1 MDNLQKG
8 QGFSLIEKSKLAYH
22 GLDSYLCLDPSEL
35 HDLGL
40 KGTQMSE
47 EYSYLELR
55 FE

>member
-22 GLDSYLCLDPSEL
+22 GLDSYLCLDPSKL
-35 HDLGL
+35 HDFTL
-40 KGTQMSE
+40 KGMQMSE